1 MWWIIGGWIVVAGII
16 LLIINMN
23 SSRISREQE
32 AYECCDDVVSERS
45 KEIFIREDCGGDE
58 LSPEEVWIAARSMLR
73 PSKHVVRIRKR
84 KVSHRS

>member
-32 AYECCDDVVSERS
+32 AYENWNDVAGQRSEP
-45 KEIFIREDCGGDE
+45 IIITEDCEGDG
-58 LSPEEVWIAARSMLR
+58 LSCEEVRRVAESMLR
-73 PSKHVVRIRKR
+73 PPEYE
-84 KVSHRS
+84 HR